1 MIGTTFSLC
10 TIVVVATTVTMLLML
25 MTTTA
30 VVEAFTL
37 EQRRQCRK
45 RTTPQNPGGLQEPPQ
60 YQGIG
65 STTGFAST
73 TDEET
78 TTIGSTVTRMMPA
91 TLPIPTM
98 IPTVDSVINLNN
110 QYAWDDLMMIED
122 LQEQHVQLQQAESV
136 LTRTTALTASSSSAA
151 SSTRKTSIRG
161 STKEEDDDYTQ
172 LHDDLTR
179 INIRL
184 FRSKLSPFLRI
195 VLSQETTKQ
204 MVDRFVD
211 FLINFIL

>member
-78 TTIGSTVTRMMPA
+78 TTGSTVTRMMPA

-136 LTRTTALTASSSSAA
+136 LTRTTSLTASSSSSAA
-151 SSTRKTSIRG
+151 STREG
-161 STKEEDDDYTQ
+161 VDDYTQ

>member
-1 MIGTTFSLC
+1 MIGTKFSLC

-78 TTIGSTVTRMMPA
+78 TTIGSTVTRMMSS
-91 TLPIPTM
+91 TLPIPTT
-98 IPTVDSVINLNN
+98 IPTVDSVITLNN

-136 LTRTTALTASSSSAA
+136 LTRTTSLTAD
-151 SSTRKTSIRG
+151 

-172 LHDDLTR
+172 LHDDLMR

>member
-1 MIGTTFSLC
+1 MIGTKFSLC

-45 RTTPQNPGGLQEPPQ
+45 RTTPKNPGGLQEPPQ
-60 YQGIG
+60 YQGVG

-78 TTIGSTVTRMMPA
+78 TIGSTVTRMSS
-91 TLPIPTM
+91 TLPIPAT

-136 LTRTTALTASSSSAA
+136 LTMTTSLTASSSSA
-151 SSTRKTSIRG
+151 SSTTRKTGIRG

>member
-78 TTIGSTVTRMMPA
+78 TTIGSTVTRMSS